1 MMWSGLLLSLLL
13 SVSMAFSLTELSF
26 VRNDSGPQSHGDA
39 VRVTLA
45 MSAGLTALGLA
56 FSHQGPSLA
65 VMAVVTGIGLSW
77 LAARLASRT
86 VALAIAVLSLGF
98 YLQFA
103 NSHH

>member
-1 MMWSGLLLSLLL
+1 
-13 SVSMAFSLTELSF
+13 MAFSLTELSF
-26 VRNDSGPQSHGDA
+26 ARNDSGPQSHGDA

-65 VMAVVTGIGLSW
+65 VMAVLTGIGLSW
-77 LAARLASRT
+77 FAARLASRT